1 MVDKG
6 THLAYHSLPATIT
19 EAALSGECDLGK
31 GVGV

>member
-6 THLAYHSLPATIT
+6 THHSLPTTIT

-31 GVGV
+31 GVSV